1 VIVAFS
7 ALGHEDLLDTVRAT
21 NALGLKLSIVPR
33 LFEVLGRSLIVD
45 EVEGMSLLAVPG
57 AARGRSALMSKRAM
71 DIVGSVVVLTL
82 FAPVM
87 AVIALVIKLTS
98 PGPVLFRQVRIGRD
112 HQPFTMYKFRT
123 MVDGADGLKD
133 QLAHLNQAQ
142 YPMFKISDDPRI
154 TKVGRF
160 LRRTSLDEFP
170 QLWNVLR
177 GQMSLVGPR
186 PLVPSEDA
194 KVIGWHRARLDI
206 SPGLTGPW
214 QVMGRSAIPLSEMVK
229 LDYRYIADWSLWN
242 DLKLLVRTAP
252 VVLLRQGL

>member
-1 VIVAFS
+1 
-7 ALGHEDLLDTVRAT
+7 
-21 NALGLKLSIVPR
+21 
-33 LFEVLGRSLIVD
+33 
-45 EVEGMSLLAVPG
+45 
-57 AARGRSALMSKRAM
+57 
-71 DIVGSVVVLTL
+71 
-82 FAPVM
+82 
-87 AVIALVIKLTS
+87 
-98 PGPVLFRQVRIGRD
+98 
-112 HQPFTMYKFRT
+112 
-123 MVDGADGLKD
+123 
-133 QLAHLNQAQ
+133 
-142 YPMFKISDDPRI
+142 MFKISDDPRI